1 MTVEIFSS
9 QLLFMHFVCM
19 YVCSDVCHLLKNS
32 EFKNFASELI
42 THLIRL
48 NTFSKPPHKLFIF
61 IELHVNFSNL
71 FSYIN
76 RYYLYKRLLLF
87 SNKLKLLNS

>member
-1 MTVEIFSS
+1 MMHLKRIVAMTVEIFSS

-19 YVCSDVCHLLKNS
+19 HVCSDVCHLLKNS

-48 NTFSKPPHKLFIF
+48 RCRIVSIFEKLQ
-61 IELHVNFSNL
+61 VA
-71 FSYIN
+71 YVIN
-76 RYYLYKRLLLF
+76 VK
-87 SNKLKLLNS
+87 